1 MLAAKLSGMIRR
13 IVLIYLLPEWLFVN
27 TLANSPVLD
36 TVVEDLIAKGILVP
50 PQDGIGAEGYW
61 INLSK

>member
-1 MLAAKLSGMIRR
+1 M
-13 IVLIYLLPEWLFVN
+13 N

-50 PQDGIGAEGYW
+50 PEDGIGAEGCW
-61 INLSK
+61 MNLLK